1 MNAFR
6 TKAFHREP
14 VAAHQPHQHPS
25 RRLIKH
31 ARYDWQVLAEGG
43 LARRVFGALVR
54 RMAALPVVAA

>member
-1 MNAFR
+1 
-6 TKAFHREP
+6 
-14 VAAHQPHQHPS
+14 
-25 RRLIKH
+25 LIKH